1 MKRIALFAALFSY
14 FILPGHTEDIE
25 DIIGIVNKNVYSVNI
40 HARVYESGEISSW
53 DMEVKKFTIA
63 GKKVTVKLQGENI
76 LVTADLTPYV
86 QSNDT
91 VLLVAQGEV
100 WITTPQDE
108 EVKYSSVIKSLPIEY
123 GDKVYFYPLGVG
135 KIKDAF
141 IIELEIQVYPY
152 KAVASNGKK

>member
-1 MKRIALFAALFSY
+1 MKRLALIFGIILTLGYAGAAEDL
-14 FILPGHTEDIE
+14 EDILE
-25 DIIGIVNKNVYSVNI
+25 AVDEKIYSVHI
-40 HARVYESGEISSW
+40 HARVYESGEISTW

-63 GKKVTVKLQGENI
+63 GKKVTVRLEGENV
-76 LVTADLTPYV
+76 LVVADLTPYI
-86 QSNDT
+86 QSDDT

-108 EVKYSSVIKSLPIEY
+108 QVKYSSVIKSLPIEY

-141 IIELEIQVYPY
+141 IIELEIEVNPY
-152 KAVASNGKK
+152 RTVARKGKR